1 MNMYKLIKAN
11 PPNLEATSIL
21 DYTKL
26 IEELLQDFY
35 TIIPKMCVPMTLFK
49 KLEKQ
54 SLENSDIMA
63 EYLAEHRKTL
73 I

>member
-1 MNMYKLIKAN
+1 M
-11 PPNLEATSIL
+11 S
-21 DYTKL
+21 
-26 IEELLQDFY
+26 
-35 TIIPKMCVPMTLFK
+35 LFK

-73 I
+73 V